1 MVGCICLR
9 QVLVKTLRG
18 QPCQAPAH
26 KHILALAIVSG
37 FGPWHGMDPKVGR
50 SLDGLSFSL
59 CSIFVPAF
67 SLDRNNSGSKNL
79 RWVSVAP
86 SINSGPG
93 LSTWVISSGSIYPL
107 LGISAKVIPIGS
119 WESLTSLVSRTI

>member
-1 MVGCICLR
+1 
-9 QVLVKTLRG
+9 
-18 QPCQAPAH
+18 
-26 KHILALAIVSG
+26 
-37 FGPWHGMDPKVGR
+37 
-50 SLDGLSFSL
+50 
-59 CSIFVPAF
+59 
-67 SLDRNNSGSKNL
+67 L